1 MNRNELKLNDK
12 NIELTLKKDV
22 LNRKK
27 TLLQLVKLLNSLDD
41 NFVISID
48 GDWGVGKTFFI
59 KQLLYLYENKNYSE
73 YIEKKY
79 IEYIN
84 DFKSKYIPIY
94 YNAWENDNHT
104 NVIES
109 FIYNILDA
117 FPKYKKDLKKKKQD
131 FEEIVKPF
139 LKNLV
144 EKTTLGFISKETLE
158 NIKSFEDLSKD
169 VITTEEQKEGLY
181 EIFNLLTENNIRIL
195 LIIDELDRC
204 KPDYAIKVL
213 ETIKHFFNY
222 EKITTLVVTNN
233 NQLSE
238 CIKHVYGYNFNGYE
252 YLNKMYD
259 TVLSLN
265 TENLEN
271 YITEY
276 LDFPN
281 TGYLSEEISYS
292 IIKYLNFSLR
302 ECNSFV
308 SMYKIS
314 LKYINL
320 THGFDQEAYLIQ
332 SNIFLPLG
340 LALKI
345 KNISEYTKYIK
356 GKSDSFIKNFVKNLQ
371 NEEKGEKYISWLLR
385 IFKINNEDQLE
396 ESVIEF
402 YHDAFKVNK
411 YDFGKYPMI
420 EALTLMG
427 NLVEYK
433 RENDEKY

>member
-1 MNRNELKLNDK
+1 MNRNELKITSE
-12 NIELTLKKDV
+12 NIEKTLKNDV

-27 TLLQLVKLLNSLDD
+27 TLLQLVKLLNSLDE

-48 GDWGVGKTFFI
+48 GNWGVGKTFFI
-59 KQLLYLYENKNYSE
+59 KQLLYLYEIENYSNF
-73 YIEKKY
+73 IEGKNLKY
-79 IEYIN
+79 IE

-94 YNAWENDNHT
+94 YNAWENDNHAD
-104 NVIES
+104 VIES

-117 FPKYKKDLKKKKQD
+117 FPKYKKDLKVKKQD
-131 FEEIVKPF
+131 FEEIIKPF

-144 EKTTLGFISKETLE
+144 EKTTLGFISKEAID
-158 NIKSFEDLSKD
+158 NIKCFEDLVKG
-169 VITTEEQKEGLY
+169 VITTEEQKESLY
-181 EIFNLLTENNIRIL
+181 EIFNILTKNDIRIL
-195 LIIDELDRC
+195 LIVDELDRC

-222 EKITTLVVTNN
+222 ERITTLVVTNN

-265 TENLEN
+265 TENIEN

-276 LDFPN
+276 LRFPN

-302 ECNSFV
+302 ECNSFA

-320 THGFDQEAYLIQ
+320 THGFDQEAYIIQ

-340 LALKI
+340 LALKV
-345 KNISEYTKYIK
+345 KNISEYNKYIK
-356 GKSDSFIKNFVKNLQ
+356 GQSDSFLKNFLKYLQ
-371 NEEKGEKYISWLLR
+371 NEKKGEKYTSWLLR
-385 IFKINNEDQLE
+385 IFKIDNQDQLE
-396 ESVIEF
+396 EKVIEF

-411 YDFGKYPMI
+411 YSFDKYPMI

-427 NLVEYK
+427 NFVEYK
-433 RENDEKY
+433 RENDEEK